1 MGTFISILF
10 LLQLVAFAAITV
22 LYLQLKRSKQLYEE
36 QKELAEQMEQ
46 SMALFIDEMKS
57 ENANLLS
64 LLDRQM
70 VARKA
75 EPAVRVE
82 QTERKEAPSRD
93 EEYDGDEKRDVT
105 VRPVVPQVVAARAY
119 NRGQSAQSPGRID
132 DETTAE
138 TEQLVETDEKEEAD
152 ERSFHDRVAILADRG
167 ATVESIARELNCGTT
182 EVELSLKFRR

>member
-1 MGTFISILF
+1 MGTLLSILF

-36 QKELAEQMEQ
+36 QRELAEQMEQ

-64 LLDRQM
+64 LLDRQLLD
-70 VARKA
+70 RKKQ
-75 EPAVRVE
+75 RVV
-82 QTERKEAPSRD
+82 QTESIELEDQATL
-93 EEYDGDEKRDVT
+93 EEDAHRDEKRDVS

-119 NRGQSAQSPGRID
+119 NQGQATPRTERTNEVEEREKTLI
-132 DETTAE
+132 ETTGRE
-138 TEQLVETDEKEEAD
+138 TTTEQ
-152 ERSFHDRVAILADRG
+152 SFHDRVALLADQG

-182 EVELSLKFRR
+182 EVELSLKFQS